1 MRNSTGHTQQ
11 NSEYF
16 QKRQIKSQLFNKNY
30 KNLQAV
36 AVATTKQLESYH
48 DRSVS

>member
-1 MRNSTGHTQQ
+1 MSD
-11 NSEYF
+11 
-16 QKRQIKSQLFNKNY
+16 QKINKYY